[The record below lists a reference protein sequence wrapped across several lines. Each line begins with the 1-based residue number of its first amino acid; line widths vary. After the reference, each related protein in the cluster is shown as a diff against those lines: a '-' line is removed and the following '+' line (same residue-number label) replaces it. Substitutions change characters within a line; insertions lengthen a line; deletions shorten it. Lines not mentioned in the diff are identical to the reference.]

1 MGDQIVEKS
10 HTKDMLGRS
19 GLLPVDE
26 ALLILLDHLADI
38 RTASTSIPL
47 TEALD
52 RVVAEP
58 ILSPEDL
65 PAQARSTMDG
75 YAVRAADT
83 FGASESMP
91 CYLNIT
97 GEVLMGKAPGGEVQ
111 KGCCYKIP
119 TGGLLPAGA
128 DSVVML
134 EHSVPIDETMIEII
148 KGVGSGTNLIQKG
161 EDIARGETAL
171 AGGHLLRPQ
180 DIGLLAGLGIT
191 EVRVTEKVRVG
202 ILSTGDEIVAH
213 TASPK
218 PGQIRNINALALA
231 GMISRAGGIARDY
244 GIVSDRKEIFLP
256 AIRTAILEND
266 LVLFSGGSSVGVRD
280 LGEQVVEALG
290 PPGILVHGV
299 TLKPGKPVLIGQSG
313 RTPIFGLPGHPVSAL
328 VCFDFFVKPAI
339 EQLSGRIH
347 RPKLPDPYIMA
358 GLTRNINSAPGRLD
372 VVRVKMIQE
381 NDSWR
386 AEPVLGKSGSISTL
400 SRSDGYFLIDEDS
413 QGVTENTTVKVYLY
427 A

>member
-1 MGDQIVEKS
+1 MVEKKQ
-10 HTKDMLGRS
+10 TKDMLGRS

-26 ALLILLDHLADI
+26 ALHILLNHLEGI
-38 RTASTSIPL
+38 ETVPQSIPL
-47 TEALD
+47 TEAFD
-52 RVVAEP
+52 RVMAEP

-97 GEVLMGKAPGGEVQ
+97 GEVQMGAAPAGEVK

-134 EHSVPIDETMIEII
+134 EHSVPVDETMIEII

-161 EDIARGETAL
+161 EDIAKDVQAL
-171 AGGHLLRPQ
+171 PEGHLLRPQ
-180 DIGLLAGLGIT
+180 DIGLLAGLGIA
-191 EVRVTEKVRVG
+191 EVKVRKKVRVG
-202 ILSTGDEIVAH
+202 ILSTGDEIIAH
-213 TASPK
+213 TEIPS

-231 GMISRAGGIARDY
+231 GQVLRAGGVFNDY
-244 GIVSDRKEIFLP
+244 GIVSDQQDIFLS
-256 AIRTAILEND
+256 AVKKAVAEND

-280 LGEQVVEALG
+280 LGEQVIEALG

-299 TLKPGKPVLIGQSG
+299 TLKPGKPIVIGLSG
-313 RTPIFGLPGHPVSAL
+313 TTPVFGLPGHPVSAL
-328 VCFDFFVKPAI
+328 VCFDIFVKPAMK
-339 EQLSGRIH
+339 QLAGCGNSRKI
-347 RPKLPDPYIMA
+347 PTPYIMA
-358 GLTRNINSAPGRLD
+358 NLARNINSAPGRRD
-372 VVRVKMIQE
+372 VVRVQLLQE
-381 NDSWR
+381 GDSWI
-386 AEPVLGKSGSISTL
+386 AVPVLGKSGSISTL

-413 QGVTENTTVKVYLY
+413 QGVTEQSIIKVYLY
-427 A
+427 Q

>member
-1 MGDQIVEKS
+1 MGEKQQ

-19 GLLPVDE
+19 GLMPVDE
-26 ALLILLDHLADI
+26 ALRILLNNLQDI
-38 RTASTSIPL
+38 RTAAIRIPL
-47 TEALD
+47 TEAFD
-52 RVVAEP
+52 RILAEP

-97 GEVLMGKAPGGEVQ
+97 GEVQMGTAPAGKVTKGG
-111 KGCCYKIP
+111 CYKIP

-134 EHSVPIDETMIEII
+134 EHSVPVDETMIEII

-161 EDIARGETAL
+161 EDIALGTQAL
-171 AGGHLLRPQ
+171 AEGHLLRPQ
-180 DIGLLAGLGIT
+180 DIGLLAGLGIA
-191 EVRVTEKVRVG
+191 EVMVTEKVRVG
-202 ILSTGDEIVAH
+202 ILSTGDEIISH
-213 TASPK
+213 TESPL

-231 GMISRAGGIARDY
+231 GFIQRAGGIASDY
-244 GIVSDRKEIFLP
+244 GIVSDQKEIFLP
-256 AIRTAILEND
+256 AIKHAINEND
-266 LVLFSGGSSVGVRD
+266 IVLFSGGSSVGVRD
-280 LGEQVVEALG
+280 LGEQVIEALG

-339 EQLSGRIH
+339 QQLSGHIVRE
-347 RPKLPDPYIMA
+347 KLPEPYVMA
-358 GLTRNINSAPGRLD
+358 RLARNINSAPGRLD
-372 VVRVKMIQE
+372 VVRVKIFEE
-381 NDSWR
+381 NDSLI
-386 AEPVLGKSGSISTL
+386 AAPVLGKSGSISTL

-413 QGVTENTTVKVYLY
+413 QGITENSLIKIYLY
-427 A
+427 K